1 MQRKLR
7 ALQHTAPPSG
17 NLRDAVTYANGRWPH
32 LVRYAPVT
40 MGHVHIDSGA
50 HCATIFMELQA
61 GRFEIEAA
69 IGQQAAGLGLSI
81 VRHSLIPNTMNS

>member
-1 MQRKLR
+1 
-7 ALQHTAPPSG
+7 
-17 NLRDAVTYANGRWPH
+17 
-32 LVRYAPVT
+32 
-40 MGHVHIDSGA
+40 
-50 HCATIFMELQA
+50 MELQA